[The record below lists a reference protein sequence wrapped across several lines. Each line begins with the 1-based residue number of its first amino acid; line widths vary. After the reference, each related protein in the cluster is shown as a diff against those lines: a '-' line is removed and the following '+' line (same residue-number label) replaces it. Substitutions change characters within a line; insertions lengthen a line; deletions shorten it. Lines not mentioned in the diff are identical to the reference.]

1 MARPPYVL
9 EKPMFRFARLA
20 AQAGRSPVGGGREVA
35 LAAYLTARLAHDC
48 LPERGVDREARS
60 LRAAAAATWL
70 SALTLASPVR
80 SAFSDIMAASGGR
93 DPAEV
98 GVLLRR
104 VIAVTAQT
112 LESGARLELERL
124 AAALEAQPLA
134 GT

>member
-48 LPERGVDREARS
+48 LPERGVDRDARR
-60 LRAAAAATWL
+60 LRASAAATWL
-70 SALTLASPVR
+70 SALTLAAPVR
-80 SAFSDIMAASGGR
+80 AALSDLMATSGGA
-93 DPAEV
+93 PAEV
-98 GVLLRR
+98 AVMLRR
-104 VIAVTAQT
+104 VIGVTAQT

-134 GT
+134 GA

>member
-48 LPERGVDREARS
+48 LPERGVDRESRS
-60 LRAAAAATWL
+60 LRATAAANWL
-70 SALTLASPVR
+70 SALTLAAPVR
-80 SAFSDIMAASGGR
+80 SAFSDLMATSGGA
-93 DPAEV
+93 PAEV
-98 GVLLRR
+98 AVKLRR

-112 LESGARLELERL
+112 LENGARLELERL

-134 GT
+134 GS

>member
-9 EKPMFRFARLA
+9 DKPVFRFARLA

-35 LAAYLTARLAHDC
+35 LAAYLSARLAHDC
-48 LPERGVDREARS
+48 LPERGIDRETRS
-60 LRAAAAATWL
+60 LRASAAGNWL
-70 SALTLASPVR
+70 SALTLAAPVR
-80 SAFSDIMAASGGR
+80 TAFSDLMATSGGA
-93 DPAEV
+93 PAEV
-98 GVLLRR
+98 AVMLRR

-112 LESGARLELERL
+112 LENGARLELERL